1 MIVPC
6 SGYLCYM
13 NKKEQNITHLI
24 KEKIKQKD
32 PLADVILFG
41 SHARGQ
47 SNQDSDWDILIL
59 LDQLNVNRSI
69 EREYRDQLYDV
80 ELEIGEPIST
90 LVYSKK
96 DWELNHSVTPL
107 YQNILK
113 EGIHL

>member
-1 MIVPC
+1 
-6 SGYLCYM
+6 M